1 MRGAVALNPFFSR
14 HRLVRDDIMDIGLL
28 RPPDEHP
35 RCLPRATRAASLSC
49 ILMLSVVELCDT
61 AAMAAAVFSS
71 SLSRKTN
78 ETAPGE
84 GGPRKV
90 GKGRESLLRAVFNH
104 R

>member
-1 MRGAVALNPFFSR
+1 
-14 HRLVRDDIMDIGLL
+14 
-28 RPPDEHP
+28 
-35 RCLPRATRAASLSC
+35 
-49 ILMLSVVELCDT
+49 MLSVVELCDT